1 MMSTKYT
8 GELVDTGKTHFQ
20 TKQNILKPEVIHE
33 YSVTIGVVDNLSRVI
48 DPYDMQRKEAKW
60 WQKLAVFFI
69 EIAVCNSFILWENI
83 NNTNIDQLQ
92 FQQDIISST
101 KMFHMTKIKCKV

>member
-1 MMSTKYT
+1 MEIVSMMSTKYT

-60 WQKLAVFFI
+60 WQKLAVSRYAIRLFCGKTSTI
-69 EIAVCNSFILWENI
+69 QIL
-83 NNTNIDQLQ
+83 TN
-92 FQQDIISST
+92 FSSN
-101 KMFHMTKIKCKV
+101 KI